1 MTPQHFLHIFKILE
15 SMQISLSSYIAKFPE
30 KKTDKFTIERIE
42 NLQALKGFYNSAVD
56 YKKQQNELIERQQ
69 KHIRLMERNF
79 ENMFKILIKTNQN
92 QAVSNLERLI
102 CYDEME
108 LNERQQKI
116 YDMLIVEVIKKIHL
130 DIAR

>member
-1 MTPQHFLHIFKILE
+1 
-15 SMQISLSSYIAKFPE
+15 MQISLTSYIAKFPD

-42 NLQALKGFYNSAVD
+42 NLEALKDFYNNAVD
-56 YKKQQNELIERQQ
+56 YQAKQNELIKRQQ
-69 KHIRLMERNF
+69 KHIKVLERNF

-92 QAVSNLERLI
+92 QAVSNLETLI

-108 LNERQQKI
+108 LNETQQKT
-116 YDMLIVEVIKKIHL
+116 YDMLIVEVIKKIHI